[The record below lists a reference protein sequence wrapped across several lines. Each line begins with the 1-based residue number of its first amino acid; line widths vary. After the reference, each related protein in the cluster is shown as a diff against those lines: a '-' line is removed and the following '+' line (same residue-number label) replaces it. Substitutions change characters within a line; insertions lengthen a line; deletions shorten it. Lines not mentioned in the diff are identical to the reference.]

1 MTKNG
6 GLKMNIK
13 KSFIVLILLVM
24 CTCLLSGCGS
34 NIDSGLE
41 KPETVAT
48 VVSTEAPPTTVPTK
62 APPTIGTF
70 VVINSQAIFTDTTQY
85 IMYDPETMVMWSALY
100 SCGSPFYDG
109 IGVSHSPMYNAD
121 GTLRIYKSNEE

>member
-85 IMYDPETMVMWSALY
+85 IMYDPETMVMWSVFICKDNA
-100 SCGSPFYDG
+100 GRE
-109 IGVSHSPMYNAD
+109 IGVSSSPMYNAD